1 VHLAHPLGVAA
12 GEVIVHRDDMHT
24 ATGEGVEEAGQGGHE
39 GFALAGFHF
48 GDLALMQHH
57 AADQL
62 HIEVAHAQ
70 HALARFAHHRKGF
83 GQQLIE
89 QGALVVEA
97 AGVLETLAEVG
108 GAAAQVVVAE
118 GGVSGDSENWSGGDT
133 KIGPPSGASQA

>member
-1 VHLAHPLGVAA
+1 
-12 GEVIVHRDDMHT
+12 
-24 ATGEGVEEAGQGGHE
+24 
-39 GFALAGFHF
+39 
-48 GDLALMQHH
+48 MQHH